1 MTGVPRNRDQPES
14 AVTKLE
20 RAAMLI
26 YAGNVHTENVHV
38 EAEAAVLAAHA
49 LFDAIERDR
58 LHRAN
63 EADDE

>member
-26 YAGNVHTENVHV
+26 YASNFDTLAREAV
-38 EAEAAVLAAHA
+38 EAAHA
-49 LFDAIERDR
+49 LFDAIDHDR
-58 LHRAN
+58 VHRAN
-63 EADDE
+63 EADHD

>member
-26 YAGNVHTENVHV
+26 YASGQVGSDEAV
-38 EAEAAVLAAHA
+38 ELAHQ
-49 LFDAIERDR
+49 LFDAIDQDR

-63 EADDE
+63 EAEHE